1 MTQVAENAGPAV
13 REHVVEAASGAPI
26 QTAQQLLVL
35 GRRMSRIA
43 MRLAAARADEL
54 DLTMPQHQA
63 LRALRHRSCRMTDLG
78 GRLMVSKQWASQSV
92 DSLVRAGLATRH
104 EDPDDRRHAVVSA
117 TPQGLE
123 RLESHEQALAA
134 FLAGALEGM
143 PAEALA
149 RLDEALAEV
158 NAHLAKRRDEGYF
171 RSLRQAG
178 KRESG
183 DKV

>member
-26 QTAQQLLVL
+26 QTARQLLVL

-63 LRALRHRSCRMTDLG
+63 LRALRHRSCRMSDLG

-123 RLESHEQALAA
+123 RLESHEQAIAT
-134 FLAGALEGM
+134 FLAGALNGM
-143 PAEALA
+143 PADAFE

-178 KRESG
+178 KRESE

>member
-1 MTQVAENAGPAV
+1 MTQVAEDAGPAV

-123 RLESHEQALAA
+123 RLGEPR
-134 FLAGALEGM
+134 AGDRHVSWPGRWKGCPLR
-143 PAEALA
+143 
-149 RLDEALAEV
+149 RLRV
-158 NAHLAKRRDEGYF
+158 SMRHWRR
-171 RSLRQAG
+171 
-178 KRESG
+178 
-183 DKV
+183 